1 MLGVISNHY
10 IAIYVSKNV
19 YISADTS
26 IQVFFTPKHHL
37 RYVQKYLI
45 IYNIL
50 IWLSMN
56 SSKGSW
62 GWEIVLKADSV
73 MKV

>member
-26 IQVFFTPKHHL
+26 IQVFFTPKYHL
-37 RYVQKYLI
+37 RYVQKCLI
-45 IYNIL
+45 W